1 MWLPPA
7 LLLLSLPG
15 CFFIQGPGTVTAV
28 EQGSMTVQCHYR
40 PGWESYSK
48 WWCRGRIW
56 SFCQVLVQ
64 TSGTEQ
70 EERSGRVSIRDNH
83 RDRSITVTME
93 GLRQDDA
100 DTYWCGIKRVGTDR
114 GTRVM
119 VTIDPG
125 ENSVPQGSGPQDPQ
139 GLKGDGWEP
148 STWTDGRTDRRLG
161 REMGSQAPPSLSRS
175 LPGVLLAHSRAGRV
189 RGGEH
194 HCPCLVGST
203 NLPAIPSTKS
213 PARPTATS
221 NMGPASG
228 SYNRGHYLLLV
239 FVKVPVLL
247 VLASIVL
254 WLKGSRRVLVELRTL
269 AALGNTR
276 SPLPTDHASP

>member
-119 VTIDPG
+119 VTIDP
-125 ENSVPQGSGPQDPQ
+125 
-139 GLKGDGWEP
+139 
-148 STWTDGRTDRRLG
+148 
-161 REMGSQAPPSLSRS
+161 
-175 LPGVLLAHSRAGRV
+175 
-189 RGGEH
+189 
-194 HCPCLVGST
+194 VGST

-239 FVKVPVLL
+239 FVKVPILL

-254 WLKGSRRVLVELRTL
+254 WLKGSRRVSVELRTL

-276 SPLPTDHASP
+276 SPLSTDHASP